1 MAFNRLCVAFRQI
14 TINKQGNV
22 IARYLSSHFSRNEHN
37 SPSSYLLENATNVT
51 KPEINIKFAPRTLN
65 INFGNLDNRIIKNII
80 EIPLKDI
87 PSIGDPSRQRP
98 IQQDLPLTDKIL
110 DLPTLGNVMEKQAVR
125 LIVIRRKKMKKHKR
139 KKLRKR
145 MKFQMETIRARRNL
159 KKEKAFQEELLVS
172 IKEAEAFNPK
182 AYVQEKFDI
191 LLKER
196 IPKTYR
202 GEVLPPE
209 MIKQFLAERKAKQQ
223 KKKERSKFRLTLD

>member
-1 MAFNRLCVAFRQI
+1 MAFNRLCVALRQV

-22 IARYLSSHFSRNEHN
+22 IARYCSSHFSRSEHN
-37 SPSSYLLENATNVT
+37 SPSSYLLQNATNVT
-51 KPEINIKFAPRTLN
+51 KPDINIKFAPRTLN
-65 INFGNLDNRIIKNII
+65 VNFGNLDNRIIKNII
-80 EIPLKDI
+80 EIPFKDI

-98 IQQDLPLTDKIL
+98 IQQDLPLTDKSL
-110 DLPTLGNVMEKQAVR
+110 DLPTLGNVVEKHAIR

-145 MKFQMETIRARRNL
+145 TKFQMETIRARRNL
-159 KKEKAFQEELLVS
+159 KKEKAFQEELLAK
-172 IKEAEAFNPK
+172 IKEAEAFDAK
-182 AYVQEKFDI
+182 AHVQKKLDL

-202 GEVLPPE
+202 GEILPAAT
-209 MIKQFLAERKAKQQ
+209 IKQFLAEKEEKLQ